1 MMLPWHRASREFIN
15 RYTEGWSA
23 WTVVILL
30 VLFMLINFADKVVLA
45 LVAIPVMDEFSLTP
59 TQFGLLGSSFFL
71 LFSVSA
77 VVTGFIVNHVR
88 TRGAI
93 LAMALVWSLAQFSV
107 IAAGCFGLLMTARII
122 LGAGEGPAY
131 PVALHSVYKWF
142 CNERRAIPTALVSG
156 GGLVGLIVAPPALT
170 YVITHVS
177 WRWAYVLLG
186 LIGLLW
192 ALAWLMF
199 GAEGGQ
205 SVAPQQSD
213 NDAHVPY
220 LRLLFN
226 GTALAAFASGF
237 AAYWGIALLFTW
249 FTPYLVKGLGF
260 SQSSAGW
267 LTSLPSLCSL
277 VFLTAGAWVS
287 QAALSWGVTTRV
299 ARGMMTGAAALLGG
313 IAMILAPLVASSTA
327 KVGLISFGMEL
338 PAMIFVLGHPMIA
351 EFTPAPQRGAMLAIT
366 NSIWTAAGVLVPYVM
381 GHVIERGATVA
392 QGYEHGFVI
401 CGVIVSACGVISL
414 IFLRPEAE
422 LRKFSSGAHGSIAV
436 QASSSGLWTVDRP

>member
-1 MMLPWHRASREFIN
+1 MTLRWHRVSRDFISQH
-15 RYTEGWSA
+15 TEGWST

-30 VLFMLINFADKVVLA
+30 FLFMLINFADKVVLA
-45 LVAIPVMDEFSLTP
+45 LAGIPVMEEFSLTP

-77 VVTGFIVNHVR
+77 VVTGFIVNHVQSR
-88 TRGAI
+88 WAI
-93 LAMALVWSLAQFSV
+93 LTMALVWSLAQFSV
-107 IAAGCFGLLMTARII
+107 IGAGGFGLLMTSRII

-142 CNERRAIPTALVSG
+142 CNKRRAIPTAIVSAG
-156 GGLVGLIVAPPALT
+156 ALVGLVVAPPALT

-177 WRWAYVLLG
+177 WRWAYGLLG
-186 LIGLLW
+186 LMGLLW
-192 ALAWLMF
+192 ALAWLAF

-213 NDAHVPY
+213 NDAYVPY

-237 AAYWGIALLFTW
+237 AAYWGVALLFTW
-249 FTPYLVKGLGF
+249 FTPYLVNGLGF
-260 SQSSAGW
+260 SPGAAGW

-277 VFLTAGAWVS
+277 IVLTAGAWVS
-287 QAALSWGVTTRV
+287 QAALSQGTTTRV
-299 ARGMMTGAAALLGG
+299 ARGMLTGAAALLGG
-313 IAMILAPLVASSTA
+313 LAMMLTPLVTESAA
-327 KVGLISFGMEL
+327 KVGLISLGIEL

-351 EFTPAPQRGAMLAIT
+351 EFTPVPQRGAMLAIT

-381 GHVIERGATVA
+381 GRVIEGGATVA
-392 QGYEHGFVI
+392 QGYEHGFII
-401 CGVIVSACGVISL
+401 CGVITSACGVVGL
-414 IFLRPEAE
+414 IFLRPEGE
-422 LRKFSSGAHGSIAV
+422 LRKFSSGARGSLAV
-436 QASSSGLWTVDRP
+436 THVAQRVVDGR